1 MLYKGMP
8 FSRRGKIRVLNNDVY
23 NNTSFKLF
31 LIADTLKR
39 NDV

>member
-1 MLYKGMP
+1 MP

-23 NNTSFKLF
+23 NNMNFKLF
-31 LIADTLKR
+31 PIAEMLKT